1 MVIGLLEK
9 ADLIPSTKRL
19 SNEDVGITI
28 QEFLIC
34 LEMLAFAIAHAYAF
48 HYQDSLS
55 RDDSTQPLKQECEVV
70 KRITSVRT
78 RQVLVAKDVIEEVK
92 NSWNPVRNR
101 QTPSDF
107 EMDAADRV

>member
-9 ADLIPSTKRL
+9 ADLIPSTKKL

-48 HYQDSLS
+48 HYQESLT
-55 RDDSTQPLKQECEVV
+55 RDDSTLPLKKESEVV
-70 KRITSVRT
+70 KCITSVRA

-92 NSWNPVRNR
+92 NSWNPVWTREG
-101 QTPSDF
+101 S
-107 EMDAADRV
+107 